1 MSLTRISFALA
12 LALGSSVT
20 LAADP
25 DQAIRQSL
33 KSLDANLP
41 IEAIAESPLAGIYQV
56 QLEGG
61 RQLYTCLLYTSAAHR
76 SRCHSRSPG
85 LAPRA
90 RLSGALHGALSF
102 RPAGLLPFPA
112 A

>member
-1 MSLTRISFALA
+1 MPSNWKSLPASVKSSCSASRRKRRWTVSYTHLDVYKRQALA

-41 IEAIAESPLAGIYQV
+41 IEAIAES
-56 QLEGG
+56 
-61 RQLYTCLLYTSAAHR
+61 
-76 SRCHSRSPG
+76 
-85 LAPRA
+85 
-90 RLSGALHGALSF
+90 LSLIHI
-102 RPAGLLPFPA
+102 
-112 A
+112 

>member
-1 MSLTRISFALA
+1 MSLTRISLA
-12 LALGSSVT
+12 LALVLGSSAA

-41 IEAIAESPLAGIYQV
+41 IEAIASAVAGIYQV

-61 RQLYTCLLYTSAAHR
+61 RRLLIPVPMVS
-76 SRCHSRSPG
+76 S
-85 LAPRA
+85 
-90 RLSGALHGALSF
+90 
-102 RPAGLLPFPA
+102 
-112 A
+112 